1 MRTPHRSIAFTG
13 IAVLGLLAAAS
24 PGHAAVVPGWYS
36 TTDLMFAM
44 ATGNSQT
51 FNLGVNLDV
60 TRQWLRTEW
69 KTTATFQRTDVNEPG
84 RRAIGTPGSFTFE
97 TGPSVTKSEKLFF
110 NTVVNRR
117 ITERFLWNAGGSL
130 ERDIFAGLRLRSLGQ
145 LGVGYLWLKPDNSN
159 KFQVGVAG
167 TYTSQDDVEDD
178 PTTENQF
185 FGVRF
190 TADDETRF
198 GDRQQ
203 HVFTSLLVVDE
214 NLQDTDDLRF
224 NWNNGLSVAIN
235 NRLSLKL
242 GLQFAYDHLPQL
254 VDFDLFLRT
263 PGGLLVETGETVPG
277 RAEELDTT
285 ASVSLVIN
293 ISPGNQRTGGR

>member
-1 MRTPHRSIAFTG
+1 MRTPHRSIAVTG

-51 FNLGVNLDV
+51 FNLGVNLNV
-60 TRQWLRTEW
+60 TRQWLRTDW
-69 KTTATFQRTDVNEPG
+69 KTTATFQRTDVNEPT
-84 RRAIGTPGSFTFE
+84 RRAFGPASDPTFE

-117 ITERFLWNAGGSL
+117 ITERVLWNAGGSL

-159 KFQVGVAG
+159 KFQLGVAA
-167 TYTSQDDVEDD
+167 TYTSQDEVVDD
-178 PTTENQF
+178 PETENQF

-190 TADDETRF
+190 SADDETRF
-198 GDRQQ
+198 GERQQ
-203 HVFTSLLVVDE
+203 HVFTSTLIVDE
-214 NLQDTDDLRF
+214 NLQQTDDLRF
-224 NWNNGLSVAIN
+224 NWSNSLAVGIN
-235 NRLSLKL
+235 NRFALKV
-242 GLQFAYDHLPQL
+242 GLQFAYDNLPQL
-254 VDFDLFLRT
+254 VEFDLFLRG
-263 PGGLLVETGETVPG
+263 PGGALIETGQQVPG
-277 RAEELDTT
+277 RGEKLDTT

-293 ISPGNQRTGGR
+293 FAPGNQRSGGR